1 MNRKIVA
8 LFDGY
13 WIWIKDKSAIDD
25 GITGKYL
32 FFSENREKLIEIAIN
47 EIKNHGFQLAKVN
60 SALLGNQSE
69 YVLCL
74 FYKNNSRKNE
84 LADRNKQEY
93 NIKYRYWKNDS
104 DTLNGK
110 YNKDFLGK
118 LSEIDNE
125 YFVSHKKFNFLP
137 V

>member
-110 YNKDFLGK
+110 YCKEFLGK
-118 LSEIDNE
+118 LSEIDKE